1 MTAVRR
7 NDWLDLCRALAIL
20 LVLLSHGRYL
30 LRAAMPWAEYL
41 RFGGFMGVELFF
53 ALSGFLIGGILIRL
67 SRGTGA
73 HWLGG
78 FYARRWFR
86 TLPNYYL
93 FLLVNVLLVV
103 FGIYSAELGAVWK
116 YLFFVQNLFG
126 PHPPF
131 FAEAWSLALEEVF
144 YLLFPALLL
153 MVSRL
158 LGLPHTRS
166 ILLVAVAVIV
176 LSLLTRLLLADSI
189 EMWDA
194 GLRKVVLLRLDTL
207 MFGVLLAWVYDQ
219 RPAWLNIP
227 GLTTGMT
234 MVFVACLIYYGLSSD
249 AALNESRFAKTFYL
263 SLVPIGC
270 AGVVLIGIE
279 RRLPAWL
286 VSVGGFLARIS
297 YSVYLVN
304 LPVLLTLIHLF
315 GCCNRSPIEALGM
328 WLAYMVLT
336 LAISFGVYEG
346 YEKRFNA
353 LRDRYF
359 PSRVSSIGTGR
370 RIRHA

>member
-1 MTAVRR
+1 MIATRR
-7 NDWLDLCRALAIL
+7 NEWLDLCRALAIL
-20 LVLLSHGRYL
+20 LVILSHGRYL
-30 LRAAMPWAEYL
+30 LRSAMPWADAL

-67 SRGTGA
+67 SRGGGA
-73 HWLGG
+73 HWLSG

-93 FLLVNVLLVV
+93 FLLVNIAMVALGV
-103 FGIYSAELGAVWK
+103 YSADLGALWK
-116 YLFFVQNLFG
+116 YLLFVQNLFS

-144 YLLFPALLL
+144 YLLFPLLLL

-158 LGLPHTRS
+158 LGLPHSRS
-166 ILLVAVAVIV
+166 VLVAAVAVIA
-176 LSLLTRLLLADSI
+176 LSLVARLLLANSI
-189 EMWDA
+189 ETWDA
-194 GLRKVVLLRLDTL
+194 GIRKVVFLRCDTL
-207 MFGVLLAWVYDQ
+207 MFGVLLAWVYD
-219 RPAWLNIP
+219 RHPSWLKKP
-227 GLTTGMT
+227 GLAAGMT
-234 MVFVACLIYYGLSSD
+234 LLFAACLLYYGLATD
-249 AALNESRFAKTFYL
+249 AELNASFFAKTFYL

-286 VSVGGFLARIS
+286 AAVSGFLARIS

-304 LPVLLTLIHLF
+304 LPVMLTLIHLF
-315 GCCNRSPIEALGM
+315 GCCASSPFRALGL
-328 WLAYMVLT
+328 WLAFMVLT
-336 LAISFGVYEG
+336 LSISYALYEF

-353 LRDRYF
+353 LRDRHF
-359 PSRVSSIGTGR
+359 PSRVSGVRATR
-370 RIRHA
+370 RIGHA

>member
-1 MTAVRR
+1 MTVVRR
-7 NDWLDLCRALAIL
+7 NEWLDLCRALAIL

-30 LRAAMPWAEYL
+30 LRSALPWADYL

-67 SRGTGA
+67 SRGSGT
-73 HWLGG
+73 HWLRG

-103 FGIYSAELGAVWK
+103 FGIYSAELDAVWK
-116 YLFFVQNLFG
+116 YLFFIQNLFG

-144 YLLFPALLL
+144 YLLFPALFLL
-153 MVSRL
+153 VSRL
-158 LGLPHTRS
+158 LGLPHVRS
-166 ILLVAVAVIV
+166 ILVVAVAVIV
-176 LSLLTRLLLADSI
+176 LSLLARLLLANSI
-189 EMWDA
+189 ETWDA
-194 GLRKVVLLRLDTL
+194 GLRKVVFLRFDTL
-207 MFGVLLAWVYDQ
+207 MFGVLLAWVYH
-219 RPAWLNIP
+219 RHSPWLKKP
-227 GLTTGMT
+227 GLATGMT
-234 MVFVACLIYYGLSSD
+234 GVFVACLIYYGLATD
-249 AALNESRFAKTFYL
+249 AEFNESFFAKTFYL

-270 AGVVLIGIE
+270 AGFLLIGIE
-279 RRLPAWL
+279 RRLPGWL
-286 VSVGGFLARIS
+286 ASVSGFLARIS

-304 LPVLLTLIHLF
+304 LPVMLTLIHLF
-315 GCCNRSPIEALGM
+315 GCCNTTLIGALGM
-328 WLAYMVLT
+328 WLVFMVLT
-336 LAISFGVYEG
+336 LAISHGVYEF

-359 PSRVSSIGTGR
+359 PARVSGVRGTEQVG
-370 RIRHA
+370 HA